1 MAFAICRPR
10 HPGSPIGPRTPAS
23 PAASNPNRGR
33 RLPLAALPDSNWTS
47 LVESEVNF
55 AVTAAPRIDDYPRR
69 RSQKSVAA
77 FSDFECRFSGPG
89 TPKIPTGLKLGLTGK
104 RVNTERN
111 LRRTVLRNGL
121 IVLTERMDHLRSV
134 AMGVWIKS
142 GSRCEPAETNGISHF
157 VEHMLFKGTR
167 SRSAQLIAREMD
179 SIGGNLDAFTGKE
192 TICFNVKSLADH
204 VPIALD
210 ILSDLVLNPVF
221 ASPDIERERG
231 VILEE
236 IKIDEDNPDVLVH
249 ELFTQSFWKG
259 HPLGKPILGTTET
272 VGRLAQ
278 NHLFDYH
285 AGRFHAG
292 NMIFSAA
299 GNLDHDHFVDA
310 VSGKFSA
317 LAGGEAPA
325 ELPAPAA
332 SARIILRNKKAL
344 EQVQIC
350 LGVPAPPIT
359 DENRY
364 VALVLNTVLGGGMSS
379 RLFQTIREERGM
391 AYSIYSDLSPY
402 RDTGTLCVY
411 AGTAASKAL
420 EVVDLILAEFRNLK
434 EVELPEDE
442 LTRAKDQL
450 KGNILLGLESSNS
463 RMANLARQEMYFRQF
478 FTVDEVIAR
487 IDQVDAA
494 QVQAM
499 AHRLFD
505 PARIAVTLL
514 GRLDGV
520 KLNRTRLE
528 C

>member
-1 MAFAICRPR
+1 MM
-10 HPGSPIGPRTPAS
+10 
-23 PAASNPNRGR
+23 
-33 RLPLAALPDSNWTS
+33 
-47 LVESEVNF
+47 
-55 AVTAAPRIDDYPRR
+55 
-69 RSQKSVAA
+69 
-77 FSDFECRFSGPG
+77 
-89 TPKIPTGLKLGLTGK
+89 
-104 RVNTERN
+104 NTERN
-111 LRRTVLRNGL
+111 LRRTVLPNGL
-121 IVLTERMDHLRSV
+121 IVLTERMEHLRSV

-142 GSRCEPAETNGISHF
+142 GSRCEPAETCGISHF

-167 SRSAQLIAREMD
+167 SRSAQSIAREMD

-204 VPIALD
+204 VPIAMDVLT
-210 ILSDLVLNPVF
+210 DLVLNPTF
-221 ASPDIERERG
+221 ATNDIERERG

-249 ELFTQSFWKG
+249 ELFTQSFWKD
-259 HPLGKPILGTTET
+259 HPLGKPILGTTTT
-272 VGRLAQ
+272 VAGLDRDRLIE
-278 NHLFDYH
+278 YH
-285 AGRFHAG
+285 SDRFHGG
-292 NMIFSAA
+292 NIVFSAA
-299 GNLDHDHFVDA
+299 GNLDHDHFTAA
-310 VSGKFSA
+310 VAAKFSS
-317 LAGGEAPA
+317 LAGGETLHELSAPDA
-325 ELPAPAA
+325 TAKV
-332 SARIILRNKKAL
+332 ILRSKKSL

-359 DENRY
+359 DDNRY
-364 VALVLNTVLGGGMSS
+364 ATLILNTVLGGGMSS

-411 AGTAASKAL
+411 AGTSAGKAL
-420 EVVDLILAEFRNLK
+420 EVVELILTEFKILK
-434 EVELPEDE
+434 QELLTEEE
-442 LTRAKDQL
+442 LTRAKDQV

-463 RMANLARQEMYFRQF
+463 RMANLARQEMYFHNF

-487 IDQVDAA
+487 IDQVEAA

-499 AHRLFD
+499 AQRLFD

-520 KLNRTRLE
+520 KLSRKQLV